1 MEIMRSIALR
11 LLAGNRAVAVFAA
24 VILCAGLANASTR
37 PKYGSTLRVELAAR
51 VETLDPRQPAMTSQ
65 PSYSPAAELAQ
76 ERLDALIFD
85 RLVRFNEHGVL
96 EGVLAA
102 SWKSEEQDKRWHF
115 QLRPNIKFSDG
126 TPLTAEVAAQTLAA
140 ILGANF
146 QVSGNGLD
154 LVIESAQPTP
164 DLPERLASG
173 RNFVVHVASDGS
185 LAGTGPFTLDEW
197 IPGGAPGRAFFVENA
212 NCWAGRPFVDRIEV
226 SLGVEPQ
233 RIEADLEFGLAD
245 VADLSPADLR
255 RASQRG
261 ARTWSSKP
269 VELLALVFDSQ
280 RPAVQDVRLREAIS
294 LAVDRNTL
302 ANVVLQR
309 QAVAAGGLLP
319 QWISGYAFLFPTAQD
334 TGGAL
339 SLVQSVNSA
348 RAPGSPA
355 PAPLILVYDA
365 SDAEARAVAERIAVN
380 LHDAGIAMQTQSVKS
395 GVTPADVHLVRMPI
409 ASPEPRAALLQMFEF
424 LGISNVPSLSDN
436 GPESLY
442 AAERSALADDRVIPL
457 VYEMESCGL
466 SATVRDWMPLDSGEW
481 RLDDVWLAQNPDAQP
496 APAAVPSTPATTGG
510 HP

>member
-1 MEIMRSIALR
+1 MRSIASRLR
-11 LLAGNRAVAVFAA
+11 VGSRAAA
-24 VILCAGLANASTR
+24 VLAALIFCAAFAHASTR
-37 PKYGSTLRVELAAR
+37 PKYGGTLRVELSAR
-51 VETLDPRQPAMTSQ
+51 VATLDPRLPAVAGQPPA
-65 PSYSPAAELAQ
+65 SPAVELAQ
-76 ERLDALIFD
+76 ERLDALLFD
-85 RLVRFNEHGVL
+85 RLTRFNERGTF

-126 TPLTAEVAAQTLAA
+126 TPLTADIAAQALAP

-154 LVIESAQPTP
+154 LVIESAQPMP
-164 DLPERLASG
+164 DLPERLATG
-173 RNFVVHVASDGS
+173 RNLIFHVASDGS
-185 LAGTGPFTLDEW
+185 LVGTGPFTLDTW
-197 IPGGAPGRAFFVENA
+197 SPDGAPGRAIFVENA
-212 NCWAGRPFVDRIEV
+212 NCWMGRPFVDRIEV

-245 VADLSPADLR
+245 VADLSPAELR
-255 RASQRG
+255 RAGQRG

-269 VELLALVFDSQ
+269 AELLALVFDSQ
-280 RPAVQDVRLREAIS
+280 RPAVQDPRLRQAVA

-319 QWISGYAFLFPTAQD
+319 QWISGYAFLFPTAMD

-339 SLVQSVNSA
+339 SLVQSINSA
-348 RAPGSPA
+348 RAPGSSA

-380 LHDAGIAMQTQSVKS
+380 LHDAGIAMQAQPAKP
-395 GVTPADVHLVRMPI
+395 GAAPADVRLVRVRI
-409 ASPEPRAALLQMFEF
+409 ASPEPRAALLQTLDA
-424 LGISNVPSLSDN
+424 LGISNAPSPTGN
-436 GPESLY
+436 NPGALY
-442 AAERSALADDRVIPL
+442 SAERAALAENRVIPL
-457 VYEMESCGL
+457 VHEMESCGL

-481 RLDDVWLAQNPDAQP
+481 RLDEVWLAQNPDSSPAAAPAAAPPTP
-496 APAAVPSTPATTGG
+496 APAGG
-510 HP
+510 RP